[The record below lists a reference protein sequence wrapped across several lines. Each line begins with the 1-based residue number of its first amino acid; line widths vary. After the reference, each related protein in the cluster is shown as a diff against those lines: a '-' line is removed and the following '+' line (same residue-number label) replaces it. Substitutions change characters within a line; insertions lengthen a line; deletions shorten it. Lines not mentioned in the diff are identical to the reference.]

1 MNKEI
6 KYMIAGIIA
15 GIGLGLAIAVP
26 TGMVAE
32 ILKLDN
38 KVVEQTEVREH
49 SVTETIYNLRERLD
63 IYVTNEIISNGK
75 YKESSGLVNTLELHR
90 IANSLDD
97 LVKVLKTDN
106 KGE

>member
-75 YKESSGLVNTLELHR
+75 YKKSSGLVNTLELHR

-106 KGE
+106 RGE

>member
-6 KYMIAGIIA
+6 KYMITGIIA
-15 GIGLGLAIAVP
+15 GIGLGLAVALS

-38 KVVEQTEVREH
+38 KVVEQTEVREY

-75 YKESSGLVNTLELHR
+75 YKESNGLVNTLELHR

-97 LVKVLKTDN
+97 LVKVLKNN